1 MGLKSSFMIAARSL
15 LRRKTKNL
23 SAILAVT
30 LGVTLLVGIQITTDT
45 LENAF
50 LTSLLQRQGEV
61 DFRVSNATGGY
72 LTAADAETVAD
83 LVPGAVGIM
92 PELTMQ
98 VPVMLGSQFD
108 DSVTLAG
115 VSPDYPAAF
124 GSFYDW
130 KTGDKLDLD
139 SLLVSNTSVLLSSS
153 QAEKLGVTEDTALPV
168 EFTTEFTNVTGTV
181 VAPPTISLS
190 DWMVE
195 TSFNTTNSVLN
206 SSSSLLSLDLMQS
219 PMPGFIPGVAA
230 IYTMN
235 ISQLSLADFDY
246 LNVTAT
252 GTDNAQVLLQFSLD
266 DGSNFNV
273 TNLED
278 TSLPVNVST
287 LNNLTFD
294 LSAYA
299 ERTLRGDAFLAVISP
314 DGSPASVEISE
325 IAFETSRP
333 VISYSSEIER
343 VNMQVVGIFDSK
355 RPGIGSQYRGAV
367 MRLEH
372 LQQWMS
378 LQDRQKVT
386 DRIKAYL
393 VALKTDH
400 FASEI
405 NEDYLQ
411 QQVDIVEAAIPESVN
426 NSTGVAQKIYTVD
439 SARLTFFSIA
449 EIIMTLLSTML
460 TALGLLIMITGVLL
474 ITNVQLMNVEDRE
487 FQTGVL
493 RAVGEN
499 RRGITLSM
507 LIENVFQGILG
518 GIFGLIGGLA
528 FGQAVAA
535 YLISLFGTGEFSV
548 QPIVSQQ
555 VVVLSVLIGVALSI
569 ITGILP
575 ALRASR
581 VNIVEALR
589 GIKVSFEEK
598 SGRNLALLGI
608 LAIAAGVFVFLINGI
623 IDESYQGIWT
633 IQGWDTLDE
642 WRNIL
647 IGSGLLF
654 SGIGLVLSRFISR
667 VKALNFTAIAIWA
680 APAFLFV
687 VAMGEWIPDVSG
699 LAPDILIIGVME
711 IVVGSVLFVSVNL
724 PPLMKALRTFLVKLR
739 GVKGVGQIAPA
750 LISSHKTRST
760 LTFAIFAVILTLN
773 VTVATLV
780 PTNLSS
786 VIETEQ
792 DSRGV
797 DLIVALNK
805 PEANITGLSYVNE
818 LYKIDS
824 HITDVIGFKTFRS
837 TNPTDFMGYI
847 ALKDP
852 HSSDFN
858 AQTDLLPLGYGELT
872 SDQIRGNAT
881 DSFDSNWRY
890 DFYLSSFPDT
900 IYQPPA
906 ADVDDEQLNSMSKQA
921 WDLFFSPSYKM
932 PAYNVSLAALMSDD
946 RDLNDIDF
954 SSFSGYDGNEL
965 EGISTL
971 QYENGS
977 VIENPVVFTDSFIL
991 PLGLQVWIPMNTS
1004 ESGFPVYQA
1013 FTIAGRLD
1021 SQRAGGFP
1029 LSPFNLLGGDEFNFM
1044 DALGKLYLNEYWANQ
1059 TSYLSEADGVTATS
1073 RAPEQFNQFLIKTT
1087 YAMDDPQVQVI
1098 AQAIEDFTNTND
1110 EGYRSLAED
1119 NFYVASTTVL
1129 YSKIEQSLEMV
1140 QRVVSFLQIY
1150 VTFGLV
1156 IGAVGMAVISVRNVS
1171 ERKREIGMM
1180 RAIGF
1185 PRTQVMLSVLLEL
1198 VVLGIIGLAIGVANG
1213 ILISVGF
1220 ANMQGATLVIPW
1232 NDLGVYLGFITL
1244 IAIAAGAIPGWFAS
1258 RIPPAEALRYV
1269 G

>member
-1 MGLKSSFMIAARSL
+1 MGIKSSFMIAARSL

-61 DFRVSNATGGY
+61 DFSVANSTTGGY
-72 LTAADAETVAD
+72 LTAADAAAIGA
-83 LVPGAVGIM
+83 LVPDAVGIM

-108 DSVTLAG
+108 ESVELAG
-115 VSPDYPAAF
+115 ISSDFPDAF

-130 KTGDKLDLD
+130 KTGDKLDLNA
-139 SLLVSNTSVLLSSS
+139 LLVSNTSILLSSD
-153 QAEKLGVTEDTALPV
+153 QAVKLGLDEEAVLPV
-168 EFTTEFTNVTGTV
+168 SLTTEFTNLTATIVEPPV
-181 VAPPTISLS
+181 VPLS
-190 DWMVE
+190 GWVVE
-195 TSFNTTNSVLN
+195 PNSTSTEYVL
-206 SSSSLLSLDLMQS
+206 SSSELNLSLDLEQVAY
-219 PMPGFIPGVAA
+219 PGVMPSVVTL
-230 IYTMN
+230 YTLNCSM
-235 ISQLSLADFDY
+235 LSLSDY
-246 LNVTAT
+246 AYINVTAT
-252 GTDNAQVLLQFSLD
+252 GTDNVLVLLGFSML

-273 TNLED
+273 TNLE
-278 TSLPVNVST
+278 NIET
-287 LNNLTFD
+287 LNTVSFD
-294 LSAYA
+294 LAPYSGS
-299 ERTLRGDAFLAVISP
+299 TLRGDTYLVVMSA
-314 DGSPASVEISE
+314 DGLPANIEISE
-325 IAFETSRP
+325 IAFETSKP
-333 VISYSSEIER
+333 AITYTSEIER
-343 VNMQVVGIFDSK
+343 TGLQVVGIFDSK
-355 RPGIGSQYRGAV
+355 RPGIGSQYPGAV
-367 MRLEH
+367 LRLEH

-378 LQDRQKVT
+378 LQDPQKELNRVKT
-386 DRIKAYL
+386 YL

-400 FASEI
+400 FSSEI
-405 NEDYLQ
+405 SEEYLQ
-411 QQVDIVEAAIPESVN
+411 EKVDIVEAAIPESVDPV
-426 NSTGVAQKIYTVD
+426 TGNTQKVYAVA

-499 RRGITLSM
+499 RRGITISL

-518 GIFGLIGGLA
+518 GIFGLLGGLA
-528 FGQAVAA
+528 FGQAVAV
-535 YLISLFGTGEFSV
+535 YLVDLFGTGQFSV

-555 VVVLSVLIGVALSI
+555 VVVFSVLIGVALGI
-569 ITGILP
+569 ITGIMP

-589 GIKVSFEEK
+589 GIKVTFEEK
-598 SGRNLALLGI
+598 SGRNLVLLGI
-608 LAIAAGVFVFLINGI
+608 LAIAAGVFVLLINGV
-623 IDESYQGIWT
+623 IDESYQAIWLT
-633 IQGWDTLDE
+633 EGWDTLDE

-647 IGSGLLF
+647 IGAGMLF
-654 SGIGLVLSRFISR
+654 SGLGLVLSRFISR

-687 VAMGEWIPDVSG
+687 VAMGGWIPDITG

-724 PPLMKALRTFLVKLR
+724 PPVMKALRNFLVKIR
-739 GVKGVGQIAPA
+739 GLKGVGQIAPA

-786 VIETEQ
+786 VIETEK
-792 DSRGV
+792 DSRGI
-797 DLIVALNK
+797 DLIVSLNK
-805 PEANITGLSYVNE
+805 PEANITGVSYVEE
-818 LYKIDS
+818 LYKFDS
-824 HITDVIGFKTFRS
+824 HITDVIGFKTYRS
-837 TNPTDFMGYI
+837 LTDYQRYVALNDPYSSGFNP
-847 ALKDP
+847 
-852 HSSDFN
+852 
-858 AQTDLLPLGYGELT
+858 QTDMLPLGYGELT
-872 SDQIRGNAT
+872 SEQIRGNETAP
-881 DSFDSNWRY
+881 DWRY
-890 DFYLSSFPDT
+890 DFYLSSFPDG
-900 IYQPPA
+900 INQPPA
-906 ADVDDEQLNSMSKQA
+906 ADVTDEQLNEMSRQA
-921 WDLFFSPSYKM
+921 WTLFFDPSYKM
-932 PAYNVSLAALMSDD
+932 ASYNVSLSSIMSDD
-946 RDLNDIDF
+946 RDLSDIDF
-954 SSFSGYDGNEL
+954 SSFSGYNGYEL
-965 EGISTL
+965 EGVSVL
-971 QYENGS
+971 RDENGS
-977 VIENPVVFTDSFIL
+977 AIENPVVFTDSFIL
-991 PLGLQVWIPMNTS
+991 PLGMEVWIPMNTS
-1004 ESGFPVYQA
+1004 EYGLSVYQA

-1029 LSPFNLLGGDEFNFM
+1029 LSSFNIVGGGDFNFM
-1044 DALGKLYLNEYWANQ
+1044 DALGKLYLTEQWANQ
-1059 TSYLSEADGVTATS
+1059 TSFFAEADGETSTA
-1073 RAPEQFNQFLIKTT
+1073 RAPDQFNQFLIKTT
-1087 YAMDDPQVQVI
+1087 YAMDDPQIQLI
-1098 AQAIEDFTNTND
+1098 AQAIEEFTNTND

-1129 YSKIEQSLEMV
+1129 YSKIEQSLEMI

-1150 VTFGLV
+1150 VTFGLA

-1213 ILISVGF
+1213 VLISVGF
-1220 ANMQGATLVIPW
+1220 ANMQGATLIIPW

>member
-1 MGLKSSFMIAARSL
+1 MGIKSSFMIAARSL
-15 LRRKTKNL
+15 MRRKTKNL

-61 DFRVSNATGGY
+61 DFRVSNSTTGGY
-72 LTAADAETVAD
+72 LTAADAEGISA
-83 LVPGAVGIM
+83 LVPNAVGIM
-92 PELTMQ
+92 PELSMQ

-108 DSVTLAG
+108 DSVELAG
-115 VSPDYPAAF
+115 ISTNYPEAF

-130 KTGDKLDLD
+130 KTGDELDLD
-139 SLLVSNTSVLLSSS
+139 SLLVSNTSILLSSN
-153 QAEKLGVTEDTALPV
+153 QAEKLGLTEETSLPIDL
-168 EFTTEFTNVTGTV
+168 TTEFTNVTATIV
-181 VAPPTISLS
+181 EPPTIPLSDWIVEPNFTSTEYVLDSSPLSLSLELKQVAYPGMMPSVVTLYTMNCSRLSLS
-190 DWMVE
+190 D
-195 TSFNTTNSVLN
+195 
-206 SSSSLLSLDLMQS
+206 
-219 PMPGFIPGVAA
+219 
-230 IYTMN
+230 Y
-235 ISQLSLADFDY
+235 DY
-246 LNVTAT
+246 INVTVT
-252 GTDNAQVLLQFSLD
+252 GTNNTLVMLGFSLD
-266 DGSNFNV
+266 DGSSFNV
-273 TNLED
+273 TKLAAPSSPVDLE
-278 TSLPVNVST
+278 T
-287 LNNLTFD
+287 LNTMSFD
-294 LSAYA
+294 LTPYA
-299 ERTLRGDAFLAVISP
+299 GRTLRGDAYLSIVSF
-314 DGSPASVEISE
+314 DGMPASIEISE
-325 IAFETSRP
+325 IAFETSKP
-333 VISYSSEIER
+333 VISYSSKIER
-343 VNMQVVGIFDSK
+343 VDLHVVGIYDSK

-367 MRLEH
+367 LKLEH

-378 LQDRQKVT
+378 LQDRQKET
-386 DRIKAYL
+386 DRVEAYL

-400 FASEI
+400 FTSEI
-405 NEDYLQ
+405 SEDYLQ
-411 QQVDIVEAAIPESVN
+411 EQVDIVEAAIPESVDS
-426 NSTGVAQKIYTVD
+426 STGNAQKIYSVD

-449 EIIMTLLSTML
+449 EIVMTLLSTML

-499 RRGITLSM
+499 RRGITMSM

-518 GIFGLIGGLA
+518 GIFGLVGGLA
-528 FGQAVAA
+528 FGQAVAV
-535 YLISLFGTGEFSV
+535 YLVSLFGTGQFSV

-555 VVVLSVLIGVALSI
+555 VVILSVLIGVALGI
-569 ITGILP
+569 VTGILP

-589 GIKVSFEEK
+589 GIKVPFEEK

-608 LAIAAGVFVFLINGI
+608 LAIAAGVFVLLINGV
-623 IDESYQGIWT
+623 IDENYQAIWLT
-633 IQGWDTLDE
+633 EGWNTLDE

-647 IGSGLLF
+647 IGAGFLF
-654 SGIGLVLSRFISR
+654 SGVGMVLSRFISR

-680 APAFLFV
+680 APVFLFV
-687 VAMGEWIPDVSG
+687 VAMGEWIPDISG

-711 IVVGSVLFVSVNL
+711 IVIASVLFVSVNL
-724 PPLMKALRTFLVKLR
+724 PPVMKALRTFLVKIR
-739 GVKGVGQIAPA
+739 GLKGVGQIAPA

-786 VIETEQ
+786 IIETEQ

-797 DLIVALNK
+797 DLFVALNK
-805 PEANITGLSYVNE
+805 PEANLTDISYVEE
-818 LYKIDS
+818 LYKLDS
-824 HITDVIGFKTFRS
+824 HITDVIGFKTYRS
-837 TNPTDFMGYI
+837 LNDYQRYVALNNPYS
-847 ALKDP
+847 AA
-852 HSSDFN
+852 FN
-858 AQTDLLPLGYGELT
+858 PQTDMLPLGYGEIT

-881 DSFDSNWRY
+881 DASDPDWRY
-890 DFYLSSFPDT
+890 DFYLSSFPDGIT
-900 IYQPPA
+900 QPPA
-906 ADVDDEQLNSMSKQA
+906 ADVTDEQLNEMSKQA
-921 WDLFFSPSYKM
+921 WDMFFDPSYKM
-932 PAYNVSLAALMSDD
+932 AAYNVSISELMSND
-946 RDLNDIDF
+946 RDLNDIDL
-954 SSFSGYDGNEL
+954 SSFSGYDGYEL
-965 EGISTL
+965 EGLSVL
-971 QYENGS
+971 RDENGS
-977 VIENPVVFTDSFIL
+977 VIENAVVFTDSFIL
-991 PLGLQVWIPMNTS
+991 PLGMQVWIPMNTS
-1004 ESGFPVYQA
+1004 EYGLPVYQA

-1029 LSPFNLLGGDEFNFM
+1029 LSSFNLLSGDDFNIM
-1044 DALGKLYLNEYWANQ
+1044 DALGKLYLTDYWANQ
-1059 TSYLSEADGVTATS
+1059 TSFLGEADGVTS
-1073 RAPEQFNQFLIKTT
+1073 ISKAPNQYDRFLIKTT
-1087 YAMDDPQVQVI
+1087 YDMDAPQIQSI

-1119 NFYVASTTVL
+1119 NFYVASATVL
-1129 YSKIEQSLEMV
+1129 YSKIEQSLEMIH
-1140 QRVVSFLQIY
+1140 RVVSFLQIY

-1156 IGAVGMAVISVRNVS
+1156 IGAVGMAVISIRNVS

-1198 VVLGIIGLAIGVANG
+1198 VVLGIIGLAIGVING
-1213 ILISVGF
+1213 VLISVGF

-1244 IAIAAGAIPGWFAS
+1244 IALAAGAIPGWFAS
-1258 RIPPAEALRYV
+1258 RVPPAEALRYV

>member
-1 MGLKSSFMIAARSL
+1 MIAARSL

-50 LTSLLQRQGEV
+50 LTSLLQREGEV
-61 DFRVSNATGGY
+61 DFQFTNSTGGY
-72 LTAADAETVAD
+72 LTAGDAETIGA

-92 PELTMQ
+92 PELSLK

-115 VSPDYPAAF
+115 INPDYPKAF

-130 KTGDKLDLD
+130 KTGDKLDLN
-139 SLLVSNTSVLLSSS
+139 SLLASNTSVLLSSS
-153 QAEKLGVTEDTALPV
+153 QAEKLGLTEDTALPIN
-168 EFTTEFTNVTGTV
+168 FTTEFTNVTGTV
-181 VAPPTISLS
+181 IPPPKLSLA
-190 DWMVE
+190 DWVVE
-195 TSFNTTNSVLN
+195 ESYTTVDYDLN
-206 SSSSLLSLDLMQS
+206 SSPNNLSLELGQS
-219 PMPGFIPGVAA
+219 PAPGFVPSFVTLL
-230 IYTMN
+230 TMN
-235 ISQLSLADFDY
+235 LSKLSLSDFDY

-252 GTDNAQVLLQFSLD
+252 GTSNIQVLLQFSLD

-273 TNLED
+273 TSLEAPSSPVD
-278 TSLPVNVST
+278 VDVLNSLS
-287 LNNLTFD
+287 FD
-294 LSAYA
+294 LSPYA
-299 ERTLRGDAFLAVISP
+299 ERTLRGEAFLAVTSS
-314 DGSPASVEISE
+314 DFMAGSVEISE

-343 VNMQVVGIFDSK
+343 VDFQVVGIFDSN

-367 MRLEH
+367 TRLEH

-386 DRIKAYL
+386 DRVKAYL
-393 VALKTDH
+393 VALQTDH

-405 NEDYLQ
+405 SEDYLQ
-411 QQVDIVEAAIPESVN
+411 EQVDIIKAAIPENVDPD
-426 NSTGVAQKIYTVD
+426 TGEAQKIYSVN
-439 SARLTFFSIA
+439 SARLTFFSVA

-487 FQTGVL
+487 FQTGVM

-528 FGQAVAA
+528 FGQTVAA
-535 YLISLFGTGEFSV
+535 YLVNLFGTGQFSV
-548 QPIVSQQ
+548 QPVVSQQ
-555 VVVLSVLIGVALSI
+555 VVILSVLTGVALGI

-589 GIKVSFEEK
+589 GIKVAFEEK
-598 SGRNLALLGI
+598 SGRNLALLGL
-608 LAIAAGVFVFLINGI
+608 LAIAAGVFVLLINGV
-623 IDESYQGIWT
+623 IDTNYEAIWLT
-633 IQGWDTLDE
+633 EGWNTLEE
-642 WRNIL
+642 WRTIL
-647 IGSGLLF
+647 IGAGLVLSGA
-654 SGIGLVLSRFISR
+654 GLVLSRFISR

-680 APAFLFV
+680 APAFLFI
-687 VAMGEWIPDVSG
+687 VAMGEWIPDISG

-711 IVVGSVLFVSVNL
+711 IIVGSVLFVSVNL
-724 PPLMKALRTFLVKLR
+724 SPLMKALRTLLVKVR

-792 DSRGV
+792 DSRGI
-797 DLIVALNK
+797 DLIVSLNK
-805 PEANITGLSYVNE
+805 PEANITDLSYINE

-824 HITDVIGFKTFRS
+824 HITDVIGFKTYRS
-837 TNPTDFMGYI
+837 SNPADFIGYI
-847 ALKDP
+847 ALEDP
-852 HSSDFN
+852 YSSDFN
-858 AQTDLLPLGYGELT
+858 AQTDMLPLGFGELT
-872 SDQIRGNAT
+872 SEQIRGNAT
-881 DSFDSNWRY
+881 DPKWRY
-890 DFYLSSFPDT
+890 DFYLSSFPDD
-900 IYQPPA
+900 INQLPA
-906 ADVDDEQLNSMSKQA
+906 DETTDVQLTEMSQLS
-921 WDLFFSPSYKM
+921 WRMFFDYEYRM
-932 PAYNVSLAALMSDD
+932 AAYNVSLDDLMSED
-946 RDLNDIDF
+946 RELSDIDL
-954 SSFSGYDGNEL
+954 SSFSGYGGYEL
-965 EGISTL
+965 EGVAKL
-971 QYENGS
+971 KDENGS
-977 VIENPVVFTDSFIL
+977 IIENPVVFTDSFIL
-991 PLGLQVWIPMNTS
+991 PLGMQVWIPMNTS

-1029 LSPFNLLGGDEFNFM
+1029 LSPFNLLSGDDFDFM
-1044 DALGKLYLNEYWANQ
+1044 EALGKLYFNEYWANQ
-1059 TSYLSEADGVTATS
+1059 TSYLAEADGVSATA
-1073 RAPEQFNQFLIKTT
+1073 RAPDQYNQFLIKTT
-1087 YAMDDPQVQVI
+1087 YDMDDPQIQTI

-1110 EGYRSLAED
+1110 EGYRILADD

-1140 QRVVSFLQIY
+1140 NRVVSFLQIY

-1185 PRTQVMLSVLLEL
+1185 PRSQVMLSVLLEL

-1213 ILISVGF
+1213 VLISVGF

>member
-1 MGLKSSFMIAARSL
+1 MGIKSSFMIAARSL

-61 DFRVSNATGGY
+61 DFSVANSTTGGY
-72 LTAADAETVAD
+72 LTAADAAAIGA
-83 LVPGAVGIM
+83 LVPDAVGIM

-108 DSVTLAG
+108 ESVELAG
-115 VSPDYPAAF
+115 ISSDFPDAF

-130 KTGDKLDLD
+130 KTGDKLDLNA
-139 SLLVSNTSVLLSSS
+139 LLVSNTSILLSSD
-153 QAEKLGVTEDTALPV
+153 QAVKLGLDEEAVLPV
-168 EFTTEFTNVTGTV
+168 SLTTEFTNLTATIVEPPV
-181 VAPPTISLS
+181 VPLS
-190 DWMVE
+190 GWVVE
-195 TSFNTTNSVLN
+195 PNSTSTEYVL
-206 SSSSLLSLDLMQS
+206 SSSELNLSLDLEQVAY
-219 PMPGFIPGVAA
+219 PGVMPSVVTL
-230 IYTMN
+230 YTLNCSM
-235 ISQLSLADFDY
+235 LSLSDY
-246 LNVTAT
+246 AYINVTAT
-252 GTDNAQVLLQFSLD
+252 GTDNVLVLLGFSML

-273 TNLED
+273 TNLE
-278 TSLPVNVST
+278 NIET
-287 LNNLTFD
+287 LNTVSFD
-294 LSAYA
+294 LAPYSGS
-299 ERTLRGDAFLAVISP
+299 TLRGDTYLVVMSA
-314 DGSPASVEISE
+314 DGLPANIEISE
-325 IAFETSRP
+325 IAFETSKP
-333 VISYSSEIER
+333 AITYTSEIER
-343 VNMQVVGIFDSK
+343 TGLQVVGIFDSK
-355 RPGIGSQYRGAV
+355 RPGIGSQYPGAV
-367 MRLEH
+367 LRLEH

-378 LQDRQKVT
+378 LQDPQKELNRVKT
-386 DRIKAYL
+386 YL

-400 FASEI
+400 FSSEI
-405 NEDYLQ
+405 SEEYLQ
-411 QQVDIVEAAIPESVN
+411 EKVDIVEAAIPESVDPV
-426 NSTGVAQKIYTVD
+426 TGNTQKVYAVA

-499 RRGITLSM
+499 RRGITISL

-518 GIFGLIGGLA
+518 GIFGLLGGLA
-528 FGQAVAA
+528 FGQAVAV
-535 YLISLFGTGEFSV
+535 YLVDLFGTGQFSV

-555 VVVLSVLIGVALSI
+555 VVVFSVLIGVALGI
-569 ITGILP
+569 ITGIMP

-589 GIKVSFEEK
+589 GIKVTFEEK
-598 SGRNLALLGI
+598 SGRNLVLLGI
-608 LAIAAGVFVFLINGI
+608 LAIAAGVFVLLINGVI
-623 IDESYQGIWT
+623 VESYQAIWLT
-633 IQGWDTLDE
+633 EGWDTLDE

-647 IGSGLLF
+647 IGAGMLF
-654 SGIGLVLSRFISR
+654 SGLGLVLSRFISR

-687 VAMGEWIPDVSG
+687 VAMGGWIPDITG

-724 PPLMKALRTFLVKLR
+724 PPVMKALRNFLVKIR
-739 GVKGVGQIAPA
+739 GLKGVGQIAPA

-786 VIETEQ
+786 VIETEK
-792 DSRGV
+792 DSRGI
-797 DLIVALNK
+797 DLIVSLNK
-805 PEANITGLSYVNE
+805 PEANITGVSYVEE
-818 LYKIDS
+818 LYKFDS
-824 HITDVIGFKTFRS
+824 HITDVIGFKTYRS
-837 TNPTDFMGYI
+837 LTDYQRYVALNDPYSSGFNP
-847 ALKDP
+847 
-852 HSSDFN
+852 
-858 AQTDLLPLGYGELT
+858 QTDMLPLGYGELT
-872 SDQIRGNAT
+872 SEQIRGNETAP
-881 DSFDSNWRY
+881 DWRY
-890 DFYLSSFPDT
+890 DFYLSSFPDG
-900 IYQPPA
+900 INQPPA
-906 ADVDDEQLNSMSKQA
+906 ADVTDEQLNEMSRQA
-921 WDLFFSPSYKM
+921 WTLFFDPSYKM
-932 PAYNVSLAALMSDD
+932 ASYNVSLSSIMSDD
-946 RDLNDIDF
+946 RDLSDIDF
-954 SSFSGYDGNEL
+954 SSFSGYNGYEL
-965 EGISTL
+965 EGVSVL
-971 QYENGS
+971 RDENGS
-977 VIENPVVFTDSFIL
+977 AIENPVVFTDSFIL
-991 PLGLQVWIPMNTS
+991 PLGMEVWIPMNTS
-1004 ESGFPVYQA
+1004 EYGLSVYQA

-1029 LSPFNLLGGDEFNFM
+1029 LSSFNIVGGGDFNFM
-1044 DALGKLYLNEYWANQ
+1044 DALGKLYLTEQWANQ
-1059 TSYLSEADGVTATS
+1059 TSFFAEADGETSTA
-1073 RAPEQFNQFLIKTT
+1073 RAPDQFNQFLIKTT
-1087 YAMDDPQVQVI
+1087 YAMDDPQIQLI
-1098 AQAIEDFTNTND
+1098 AQAIEEFTNTND

-1129 YSKIEQSLEMV
+1129 YSKIEQSLEMI

-1150 VTFGLV
+1150 VTFGLA

-1213 ILISVGF
+1213 VLISVGF
-1220 ANMQGATLVIPW
+1220 ANMQGATLIIPW